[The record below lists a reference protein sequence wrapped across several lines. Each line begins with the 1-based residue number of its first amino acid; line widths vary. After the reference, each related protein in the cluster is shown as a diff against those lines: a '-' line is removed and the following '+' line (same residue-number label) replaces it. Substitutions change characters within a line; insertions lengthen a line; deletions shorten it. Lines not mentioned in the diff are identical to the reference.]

1 MEDHAI
7 QSGFKAYAT
16 IARKNGAAKN
26 RRRNK
31 IRPPSRLRGIAPVCR
46 ARRRKKL
53 DMPNAAIRMK
63 AKEYR
68 KTSML
73 CTSIRIQ
80 PSVVSYQLSV
90 ISSKLSV
97 IVISYRCQQSAIHS

>member
-16 IARKNGAAKN
+16 IAKKNGAAKS

-46 ARRRKKL
+46 GGEETRHAERGYQ
-53 DMPNAAIRMK
+53 NESE
-63 AKEYR
+63 EYR
-68 KTSML
+68 NTSML
-73 CTSIRIQ
+73 HRSGFSHQ
-80 PSVVSYQLSV
+80 
-90 ISSKLSV
+90 
-97 IVISYRCQQSAIHS
+97 